1 MNTNTTMT
9 PTTTGNTDDREYH
22 EYLARIRERFLSNT
36 NNGSTPVFTTDA
48 ENLWG
53 VYLASFS
60 DAERQHHNCH
70 ACRHFIERFGG
81 LVVID
86 DEGRPQ
92 SAVWCESDAPLEY
105 IPTVRAMAGA
115 LRKAKI
121 TGVFFSSLET
131 YGTPVT
137 GVWRHLHAIPAKSAV
152 FKTGVLTAE
161 QKMAERKEDLKNV
174 RLALS
179 EYSSATLDLALRL
192 LRSDALYRSEK
203 VLGQAEWLHSLHAHK
218 GRPNLIW
225 RAVAT
230 APAGFCHPRSGML
243 GTLLDDL
250 AAGKDFDAVAGAF
263 RAKMHPLAYQRPQ
276 AAPSAATVAAA
287 EKVVAQLGAAGSLA
301 RRFARMED
309 IVTLWRPAPSKE
321 GPASGGVF
329 GKVRTKDA
337 EPESKIRVP
346 AITMTLNKFR
356 RTVLPT
362 ADKIEIL
369 VPARSSFTALVT
381 AVNYDAPPILQWDSP
396 EARNPV
402 SWYFWNGGSLARQFG
417 LTSGVY
423 SPVSAL
429 ANKPSMW
436 GAGCSHHGEGFLFVI
451 EGARESKVAGSAL
464 FPEMLRSEFHGVRS
478 VIEAFSRASS
488 IEGVSEPHVAGIMV
502 DSKAPFAVSL
512 RVWSGAVSQDYT
524 LDRWD

>member
-1 MNTNTTMT
+1 MNTTA
-9 PTTTGNTDDREYH
+9 TTTDIGNTNDQEYND
-22 EYLARIRERFLSNT
+22 YLVRVRERFLSNT
-36 NNGSTPVFTTDA
+36 EQGTVPVFTTDA
-48 ENLWG
+48 ENLWAT
-53 VYLASFS
+53 YLTSFS
-60 DAERQHHNCH
+60 ESERQHHNCH

-86 DEGRPQ
+86 DDGKPR

-105 IPTVRAMAGA
+105 IPTVRAMTNI

-121 TGVFFSSLET
+121 TGVFLSSQEV

-137 GVWRHLHAIPAKSAV
+137 GVWRHLHTTPAKASV
-152 FKTGVLTAE
+152 FRPGVLTAE
-161 QKMAERKEDLKNV
+161 QKMAEKKEDYKNV
-174 RLALS
+174 KLALS
-179 EYSSATLDLALRL
+179 EYSASTLDLALRL
-192 LRSDALYRSEK
+192 LRADALYRSEK
-203 VLGQAEWLHSLHAHK
+203 ILGQAEWLHSLHAHK
-218 GRPNLIW
+218 TRPNLIW

-250 AAGKDFDAVAGAF
+250 AAGKDFETVAGAF

-287 EKVVAQLGAAGSLA
+287 EKIVAQLGAAGSLA

-309 IVTLWRPAPSKE
+309 IVTIWKPAPTKDA
-321 GPASGGVF
+321 PASGGVF

-346 AITMTLNKFR
+346 SITMTLSKFQ
-356 RTVLPT
+356 RTVLPS
-362 ADKIEIL
+362 AERIEIL
-369 VPARSSFTALVT
+369 TPARGSYTALVT
-381 AVNYDAPPILQWDSP
+381 AVNYDAPPILQWDRP

-402 SWYFWNGGSLARQFG
+402 SWYFWNGGAPAHQFG
-417 LTSGVY
+417 LVAGVY
-423 SPVSAL
+423 CPVKAL
-429 ANKPSMW
+429 AQKPSMW
-436 GAGCSHHGEGFLFVI
+436 GGGSPHHGDGLLFVI
-451 EGARESKVAGSAL
+451 DGARESKVSGSAL

-478 VIEAFSRASS
+478 VIEAFSREAT
-488 IEGVSEPHVAGIMV
+488 IEGANEPHVAGYMV
-502 DSKAPFAVSL
+502 DSKSPFTVSL
-512 RVWSGAVSQDYT
+512 RVYSGAVSQDYK